1 MDDETL
7 MMAISWMKQQP
18 DNAASSAAAAA
29 ASAEAAETA
38 ADSVTVAELA
48 EAKTYLGIN

>member
-1 MDDETL
+1 MDAETL
-7 MMAISWMKQQP
+7 MLAIGWMRAQP

-38 ADSVTVAELA
+38 ADSVTAATVDEVKA
-48 EAKTYLGIN
+48 YLGI

>member
-1 MDDETL
+1 MDAETL

-29 ASAEAAETA
+29 ASAEAAAEAADTVTA
-38 ADSVTVAELA
+38 ATVE
-48 EAKTYLGIN
+48 EAKAYLGIN

>member
-7 MMAISWMKQQP
+7 AVAIAWMKAQP

-29 ASAEAAETA
+29 QSAQDAQDAAE
-38 ADSVTVAELA
+38 SVESATVAETL
-48 EAKTYLGIN
+48 TYLGIE